1 MDAMFSG
8 TVERLNGPTILFC
21 VAKRYAGADSGG
33 TAPVD
38 QDGVTAPDHAGT
50 TVDPRSALLAF
61 RASQRLSRAD
71 VPGMSDHVRVSMDNL
86 GERLKDIRLKQ
97 GLSLRELAR
106 QAKVSP
112 SFISQIE
119 NGKSQPSVATLYSF
133 SQLLDISID
142 DLFDHKATPVGNG
155 RETPSLTGHNGR
167 PDPIN
172 AWQPSEYSNR
182 VSVVHPSHRPHLTM
196 AEGVT
201 WERLAATPEHAV
213 NFMKISYGP
222 GANTTAGGDLVTHE
236 GYEYGFVLAGEVEIV
251 VGDEVFTL
259 HPGESLGF
267 DSSIP
272 HVLRNVGTQVFE
284 GIWFVHGH
292 AH

>member
-1 MDAMFSG
+1 
-8 TVERLNGPTILFC
+8 
-21 VAKRYAGADSGG
+21 
-33 TAPVD
+33 
-38 QDGVTAPDHAGT
+38 
-50 TVDPRSALLAF
+50 
-61 RASQRLSRAD
+61 
-71 VPGMSDHVRVSMDNL
+71 MDNL
-86 GERLKDIRLKQ
+86 GERLKGIRMKK

-106 QAKVSP
+106 QANVSP

-142 DLFDHKATPVGNG
+142 ELFDHRAAAPTNAIAAHTAATPHGSGNGNGNGNG
-155 RETPSLTGHNGR
+155 RM
-167 PDPIN
+167 DPIH
-172 AWQPSEYSNR
+172 AWAPSEYSNR

-196 AEGVT
+196 AEGVV

-222 GANTTAGGDLVTHE
+222 GANTTGGGELVAHE
-236 GYEYGFVLAGEVEIV
+236 GYEYGYVLSGEVEV
-251 VGDEVFTL
+251 EVGDEVFTL
-259 HPGESLGF
+259 RAGESLGF
-267 DSSIP
+267 DSAIP
-272 HVLRNVGTQVFE
+272 HVLRNVGSEVFE